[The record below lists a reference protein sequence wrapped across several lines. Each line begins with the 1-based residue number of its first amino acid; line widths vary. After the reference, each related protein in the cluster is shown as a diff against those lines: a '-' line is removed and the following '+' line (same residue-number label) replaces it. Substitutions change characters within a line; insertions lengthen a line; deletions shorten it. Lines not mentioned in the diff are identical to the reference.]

1 MVSLTINDNR
11 DNNQIEGW
19 KNENE
24 DGSGSENSVD
34 LDDSS
39 SQESSSSSSC
49 SSSASYDSPDE
60 ESLLPS
66 RRGVSGF
73 VSSIRRRGGGS
84 QSATVPGDQIHRVW
98 RREDA
103 KDDRSK
109 QTRQRPRWRIP
120 IPTTITAHSHW
131 KKLPVW
137 CSCFATFM
145 LSTSVI
151 IWLLV
156 NILHAPMTISKTKK
170 TINQQYVHQDGFT
183 VRERTRMRVREKALA
198 SASQKAAG
206 SSGVGAF
213 MQDVQDG
220 FWGIFDVEANIERK
234 EKRKSME
241 HLKPGCFRAD
251 WQDFSFPTCND
262 IHEID
267 LESIR
272 IRQKTTNE
280 TIGVLN
286 HGMWR
291 TVWAV
296 DPYLATEL
304 QALKVIK
311 GEHEVD
317 DRNFDRHRRDAL
329 VLERLTS
336 SPNIVDI
343 YGFCGNTLL
352 TEFVSKT
359 LKDVVK
365 QDEEDKNAAV
375 AEAYP
380 TRTTPEGRL
389 RLALDVARGLEAI
402 HSIPGGPI
410 IHADIQSEQFLVTSD
425 GTVKLND
432 FNRCRF
438 MPTNNITG
446 RPCPIRIPQA
456 PGKDRA
462 PEEYKEEELNEKMD
476 VYSVANVFY
485 NIMTGELPWS
495 SWSTLETK
503 KMVKKGVIP
512 FIPEEFREPGSLDMV
527 LTNLTERAYTNDPK
541 DRISAAGLVTALQ
554 DLLANSTMLAASSAR
569 A

>member
-1 MVSLTINDNR
+1 
-11 DNNQIEGW
+11 
-19 KNENE
+19 
-24 DGSGSENSVD
+24 
-34 LDDSS
+34 
-39 SQESSSSSSC
+39 
-49 SSSASYDSPDE
+49 
-60 ESLLPS
+60 
-66 RRGVSGF
+66 
-73 VSSIRRRGGGS
+73 
-84 QSATVPGDQIHRVW
+84 
-98 RREDA
+98 
-103 KDDRSK
+103 
-109 QTRQRPRWRIP
+109 
-120 IPTTITAHSHW
+120 
-131 KKLPVW
+131 
-137 CSCFATFM
+137 M

-151 IWLLV
+151 LWLLV
-156 NILHAPMTISKTKK
+156 NILHAPMTISKPKK
-170 TINQQYVHQDGFT
+170 TINQQNVHQDGFT
-183 VRERTRMRVREKALA
+183 IRERTRMRVREKALA

-206 SSGVGAF
+206 ASGVGAF
-213 MQDVQDG
+213 IRDVQDG
-220 FWGIFDVEANIERK
+220 FWGIFDVEANTERK
-234 EKRKSME
+234 KKRESME
-241 HLKPGCFRAD
+241 HLKPGCARAD
-251 WQDFSFPTCND
+251 WQAFSFPTCND

-267 LESIR
+267 LQSIR

-296 DPYLATEL
+296 DPYVATEL

-359 LKDVVK
+359 LKDVVE
-365 QDEEDKNAAV
+365 QDEEDEDANV
-375 AEAYP
+375 AETYP

-462 PEEYKEEELNEKMD
+462 PEEYKEKELDEKMD

-485 NIMTGELPWS
+485 NIMTGEMPWS

-554 DLLANSTMLAASSAR
+554 GLLANSTMLAASSGR

>member
-1 MVSLTINDNR
+1 MT
-11 DNNQIEGW
+11 G
-19 KNENE
+19 
-24 DGSGSENSVD
+24 
-34 LDDSS
+34 
-39 SQESSSSSSC
+39 
-49 SSSASYDSPDE
+49 A
-60 ESLLPS
+60 
-66 RRGVSGF
+66 
-73 VSSIRRRGGGS
+73 
-84 QSATVPGDQIHRVW
+84 
-98 RREDA
+98 
-103 KDDRSK
+103 
-109 QTRQRPRWRIP
+109 
-120 IPTTITAHSHW
+120 SHW

-137 CSCFATFM
+137 CSCFATFV

-151 IWLLV
+151 LWLLV
-156 NILHAPMTISKTKK
+156 CILHAPMTMALTKK
-170 TINQQYVHQDGFT
+170 TINQQNVHQDGFT

-198 SASQKAAG
+198 SASHKAGG

-213 MQDVQDG
+213 IQDVQDG
-220 FWGIFDVEANIERK
+220 FWGIFDVKANTERK
-234 EKRKSME
+234 KKRESME

-267 LESIR
+267 LRSIR

-296 DPYLATEL
+296 DSYVATEL

-317 DRNFDRHRRDAL
+317 NRNFDRHRRDAL

-365 QDEEDKNAAV
+365 QDEEDENTTV
-375 AEAYP
+375 AETYP

-410 IHADIQSEQFLVTSD
+410 IHADIQAEQFLVTSD

-462 PEEYKEEELNEKMD
+462 PEEYKEEALDEKMD

-485 NIMTGELPWS
+485 NIITGEMPWS
-495 SWSTLETK
+495 SWSTLEAK

-527 LTNLTERAYTNDPK
+527 LTNLTERAYINDPR
-541 DRISAAGLVTALQ
+541 DRISAARLVTALQ
-554 DLLANSTMLAASSAR
+554 GLLANSTILAASTGR